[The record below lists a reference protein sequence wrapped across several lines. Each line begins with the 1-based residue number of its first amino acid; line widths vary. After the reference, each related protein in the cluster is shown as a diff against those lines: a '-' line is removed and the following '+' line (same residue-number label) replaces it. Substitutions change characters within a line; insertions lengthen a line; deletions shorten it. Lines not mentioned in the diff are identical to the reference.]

1 MDQHQA
7 AQQPA
12 QYYALPD
19 AQQEKT
25 GQFQYQQAYELQ
37 QHHNTNSPASGPTML
52 SVTRGVAL
60 SVVGVIVFLLVTVI
74 GLSAGLG
81 VSQRDLQ
88 QVKGDLEAAQA
99 VLSVTSAPTTAVV
112 LPTSTTASIPAVAS
126 PTAKAD
132 VQCPR
137 VNGTIYTASSGGKRF
152 RRLCGVDYGGEGE
165 AVDIGNVKTIN
176 LDACID
182 ACASETNCTGAG
194 WGVIE
199 GDKGPTHS
207 CWMKT
212 NLTKSHKANA

>member
-1 MDQHQA
+1 MS
-7 AQQPA
+7 PGG
-12 QYYALPD
+12 P
-19 AQQEKT
+19 
-25 GQFQYQQAYELQ
+25 
-37 QHHNTNSPASGPTML
+37 NTSISG
-52 SVTRGVAL
+52 VNQ
-60 SVVGVIVFLLVTVI
+60 
-74 GLSAGLG
+74 
-81 VSQRDLQ
+81 VS
-88 QVKGDLEAAQA
+88 
-99 VLSVTSAPTTAVV
+99 SAPTTAVV
-112 LPTSTTASIPAVAS
+112 LPTSTTASVPAVAS

-212 NLTKSHKANA
+212 NLTKSHKAMPEWGFAVLVPAGPGK